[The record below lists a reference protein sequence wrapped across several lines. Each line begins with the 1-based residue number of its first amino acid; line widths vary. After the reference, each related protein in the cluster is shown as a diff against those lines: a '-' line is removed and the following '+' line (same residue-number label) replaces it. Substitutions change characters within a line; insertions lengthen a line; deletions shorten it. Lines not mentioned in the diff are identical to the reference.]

1 MQALRLRRIDRLEEH
16 PSTAIVPAN
25 LGTRAPAVHARCP
38 VAFEAGAILGHT
50 AGVGIWLDNKRC
62 QCDAS
67 TRERSG
73 IVQEDGAAYC
83 KYCRGRVDDVGAQ
96 PQPRTPHPRR
106 TCRCD
111 EMTRARAGVVEE
123 EGVSICSY
131 CGGAVELKAAS
142 EPFWDLPPVRAI
154 PVTTLSSVPGHD
166 IVEILGLVHGV
177 GNVATS
183 VSSASVMF
191 TSSGKAQRAMDKAE
205 EELRAEAATLQADA
219 VVAVQIASNSAGA
232 TNLNRAQMLQL
243 VGTAVRLRSVTRDS
257 HTPSSVEGLLNNDT

>member
-1 MQALRLRRIDRLEEH
+1 
-16 PSTAIVPAN
+16 
-25 LGTRAPAVHARCP
+25 
-38 VAFEAGAILGHT
+38 
-50 AGVGIWLDNKRC
+50 
-62 QCDAS
+62 
-67 TRERSG
+67 
-73 IVQEDGAAYC
+73 
-83 KYCRGRVDDVGAQ
+83 
-96 PQPRTPHPRR
+96 
-106 TCRCD
+106 
-111 EMTRARAGVVEE
+111 MTRARAGGVEE

-142 EPFWDLPPVRAI
+142 EPFWDLPPVRHI

-166 IVEILGLVHGV
+166 IVEILDLVHGV

-205 EELRAEAATLQADA
+205 EELRAEPVTFGADA

-243 VGTAVRLRSVTRDS
+243 VGTAVRLRNVTLDGG
-257 HTPSSVEGLLNNDT
+257 TSSRVKGGPGNDI